1 MNIFLFLKF
10 FFRLVK
16 YYLSSTKRYAFLLQ
30 SIYKKKPKSIIE
42 IGVYNGK
49 RAIEM
54 IETAKIFNDEIVY
67 YGFDLFEDFYKKK
80 NLLKK
85 ELSKNPLTKKQVSN
99 KLKRL
104 KNINLI
110 KGDTKLSLPKFI
122 KSIKDIDFVFID
134 GGHSFKTIK
143 NDWRNISKILK
154 ENSVVVFDDYYEF
167 NNKKKLKI
175 GCNDIINALSK
186 QKYISLK
193 YKIGDTFFDRY
204 NKIYKKIFMVSVKK
218 NVS

>member
-154 ENSVVVFDDYYEF
+154 ENSLVVFDDYYEF

>member
-67 YGFDLFEDFYKKK
+67 YGFDLFEDF
-80 NLLKK
+80 
-85 ELSKNPLTKKQVSN
+85 
-99 KLKRL
+99 
-104 KNINLI
+104 
-110 KGDTKLSLPKFI
+110 
-122 KSIKDIDFVFID
+122 
-134 GGHSFKTIK
+134 
-143 NDWRNISKILK
+143 
-154 ENSVVVFDDYYEF
+154 
-167 NNKKKLKI
+167 
-175 GCNDIINALSK
+175 
-186 QKYISLK
+186 
-193 YKIGDTFFDRY
+193 
-204 NKIYKKIFMVSVKK
+204 
-218 NVS
+218 

>member
-1 MNIFLFLKF
+1 M
-10 FFRLVK
+10 
-16 YYLSSTKRYAFLLQ
+16 
-30 SIYKKKPKSIIE
+30 
-42 IGVYNGK
+42 
-49 RAIEM
+49 
-54 IETAKIFNDEIVY
+54 
-67 YGFDLFEDFYKKK
+67 
-80 NLLKK
+80 
-85 ELSKNPLTKKQVSN
+85 N

-143 NDWRNISKILK
+143 NDWRNVSKILK
-154 ENSVVVFDDYYEF
+154 ESSVVVFDDYYEF

>member
-30 SIYKKKPKSIIE
+30 CIYKKKPKSIIE

-85 ELSKNPLTKKQVSN
+85 ELSKNPLTKKQVLN

-143 NDWRNISKILK
+143 NDWRNVSKILK
-154 ENSVVVFDDYYEF
+154 ESSVVVFDDYYEF

-204 NKIYKKIFMVSVKK
+204 NKTYKKIFMVSVKK